1 MAGMELILA
10 SNSPRRRELLTML
23 GLPHTVVPS
32 GADEDVAGLPPE
44 ETVREL
50 ARRKARFVKDG
61 RSGRCVIAADT
72 IVVLDGRILGKPR
85 DAEDAAAMLAG
96 LSGRTHTVYTG
107 LAVVTDQREI
117 VTYDKADV
125 TFRPMTPEQIRRY
138 VATGEPMDKAG
149 AYGLQG
155 LGGVFVSRVEGCPS
169 TVIGLPLPQL
179 FDALEE
185 LGVLVF

>member
-23 GLPHTVVPS
+23 GLRHTVVPS
-32 GADEDVAGLPPE
+32 GADEDVSGLFPDE
-44 ETVREL
+44 LVCEL

-61 RSGRCVIAADT
+61 REGCCVIAADT
-72 IVVLDGRILGKPR
+72 SVVLEGRILGKPR
-85 DAEDAAAMLAG
+85 DKNEAAAMLAG

-107 LAVVTDQREI
+107 LAVVTDEREI

-125 TFRPMTPEQIRRY
+125 TFRAMTPEQIRRY

-155 LGGVFVSRVEGCPS
+155 LGGVFVSRVDGCPS

-185 LGVLVF
+185 LELPFF